1 MKFSRFFFRDCF
13 FFHVLFL
20 STLIFCIII
29 QDLNLI
35 KDKKKEKK
43 FSVVVSI

>member
-1 MKFSRFFFRDCF
+1 
-13 FFHVLFL
+13 VLFL

-35 KDKKKEKK
+35 KDKKEKE
-43 FSVVVSI
+43 I